1 MIDGAN
7 YIKLRDAA
15 AALSG
20 TEKAFSVAYDAADD
34 SVQLTRG
41 GAYEALGTELSG
53 VRNAAVVQA
62 GSGSQRITLDGEGLS
77 LKTYLIDDANYV
89 KLRDL
94 AQAIDCGVGYD
105 NATRAVTLNPAESYA
120 AD

>member
-1 MIDGAN
+1 M
-7 YIKLRDAA
+7 
-15 AALSG
+15 
-20 TEKAFSVAYDAADD
+20 
-34 SVQLTRG
+34 
-41 GAYEALGTELSG
+41 
-53 VRNAAVVQA
+53 RNAAVVQA

-94 AQAIDCGVGYD
+94 AQAIDCGVGSD
-105 NATRAVTLNPAESYA
+105 NATRAVTLNPAESYT